1 MARPVRALRMDPD
14 LKRKIRL
21 IVALSAAVLLAAAL
35 IYTSFSSSTEAK
47 QPSDL
52 LNASPDRSYEL
63 TGVVLPGSIHHR
75 GSQLDFR
82 VADRDDSSV
91 SIPVRYTGEVPDPFA
106 DGREVIVTGRVEEGT
121 FMAQRDSLITK
132 CPSKFATEAQQDPQ
146 HVVISGN

>member
-1 MARPVRALRMDPD
+1 MDPD

-52 LNASPDRSYEL
+52 LNASSDRSYEL

-91 SIPVRYTGEVPDPFA
+91 SIPVRYTGEVPDPFT

>member
-1 MARPVRALRMDPD
+1 MDPD

-52 LNASPDRSYEL
+52 LNASSDRSYEL